1 MFLVLRLKRKR
12 NEKIICCFLD
22 GGVLLLINIRG
33 IGKDIKIEKIFL
45 DFVLK
50 FGNILVGM

>member
-22 GGVLLLINIRG
+22 GGVLLLIDKRG
-33 IGKDIKIEKIFL
+33 IGKDIKVEK
-45 DFVLK
+45 
-50 FGNILVGM
+50 